1 MFSHVF
7 TQTTDHHDLSIDKT
21 NIASI
26 SRASALAVFWTYG
39 SSVHGYV
46 KIDPGPWFEA
56 RGFWGA
62 LVVWV
67 APLLRF
73 GFDFIFGVLGVRVRP
88 SCHRTIIIMRK
99 DRRGTENFNRLFN

>member
-26 SRASALAVFWTYG
+26 SRASALAGFWTCG

-88 SCHRTIIIMRK
+88 SLH
-99 DRRGTENFNRLFN
+99 RLFGIVYKFLCI